1 MKNAWQVTLIDNI
14 TIENVLSWT
23 LGKDSLNSEI
33 DDIENGICDAFEH
46 SYLISLNSNNKT
58 LVETETYK
66 IIPNVTDK
74 GIVVTNPNVTYISSN
89 ENIAKVDTAGLVT
102 AIGVGNCSITCSI
115 GNVSSVLNLTIN
127 AKPVA
132 PVISYSCDWS
142 TAKTSIGCSLKTYMS
157 SIAIL
162 KKTINGVDDSSLMVN
177 YTLDSIGS
185 SLMSS
190 SAITITRKTNNSFLV
205 KNVSVATVKS
215 FTITFLDS
223 DTNTIISTQIINIS
237 GM

>member
-1 MKNAWQVTLIDNI
+1 
-14 TIENVLSWT
+14 
-23 LGKDSLNSEI
+23 
-33 DDIENGICDAFEH
+33 
-46 SYLISLNSNNKT
+46 
-58 LVETETYK
+58 
-66 IIPNVTDK
+66 
-74 GIVVTNPNVTYISSN
+74 
-89 ENIAKVDTAGLVT
+89 
-102 AIGVGNCSITCSI
+102 
-115 GNVSSVLNLTIN
+115 
-127 AKPVA
+127 
-132 PVISYSCDWS
+132 
-142 TAKTSIGCSLKTYMS
+142 MS